1 MPDGRGCRSA
11 PFGTAAE
18 GLRAWW
24 AEHVGAPLRPVGL
37 ADVDDAVAAAVRGGV
52 SGGPDRV
59 VRLAEVAGLVD
70 PAAGEVVVVLQEAEH
85 VFAAAMTAGEFRAS
99 AGAVLTAEGGV
110 HAILAPGAA
119 PVLAEHDRDHAP
131 DGRSAGWVA
140 LWEA

>member
-1 MPDGRGCRSA
+1 MDDRLR
-11 PFGTAAE
+11 AAE
-18 GLRAWW
+18 KRAALRRRL
-24 AEHVGAPLRPVGL
+24 AEQR
-37 ADVDDAVAAAVRGGV
+37 AAAAGRPRGRRRRGGGGGV

-70 PAAGEVVVVLQEAEH
+70 PGAGEVVVVLQEADH

-140 LWEA
+140 LRHA